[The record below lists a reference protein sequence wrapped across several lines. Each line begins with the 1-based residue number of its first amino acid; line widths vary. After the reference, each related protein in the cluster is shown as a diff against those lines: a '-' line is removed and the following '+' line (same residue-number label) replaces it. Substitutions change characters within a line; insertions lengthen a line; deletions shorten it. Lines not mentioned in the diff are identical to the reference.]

1 MESTSPAEE
10 AESQAIV
17 RVLAV
22 VLERLVSAN
31 SCIEVEATARPQ
43 EQTHFHAQ
51 RAPAIGIL
59 QYLER

>member
-1 MESTSPAEE
+1 MEYSPSEE
-10 AESQAIV
+10 AEGQVIV
-17 RVLAV
+17 RVLAA

-31 SCIEVEATARPQ
+31 SQLSSTWQQ

>member
-1 MESTSPAEE
+1 MESSPSEE
-10 AESQAIV
+10 AEGQAIV
-17 RVLAV
+17 RVLAA

-31 SCIEVEATARPQ
+31 SHLSSSTQQQ

>member
-1 MESTSPAEE
+1 MESSTSEE
-10 AESQAIV
+10 AEGQAIV
-17 RVLAV
+17 RVLAA

-31 SCIEVEATARPQ
+31 AHLSSTSTQQQ